1 MNSPSNGFKNE
12 SDELANQSSS
22 SLDPISPEPQKGP
35 ISFLSGSITSLSF
48 SFLSLFI
55 SKKIVIYFS
64 IHSPNYSSPFAQSI
78 ASGFKTLI
86 IGISFLATFTF
97 GFIGL
102 GLFLVFIRSLI
113 EGNKD
118 KTDQHLTIKLSYL
131 DLSMT
136 LHDLGLLVLLLS
148 PGMLLSILLL
158 STFAAGG

>member
-12 SDELANQSSS
+12 SDELTNSSAIPMAT
-22 SLDPISPEPQKGP
+22 PIPEQKKGP
-35 ISFLSGSITSLSF
+35 LSFLSGSITSLSF
-48 SFLSLFI
+48 SLLSLFI
-55 SKKIVIYFS
+55 SKKIVLYFS
-64 IHSPNYSSPFAQSI
+64 IHTPNYSSPIAQSI

-118 KTDQHLTIKLSYL
+118 KTD
-131 DLSMT
+131 
-136 LHDLGLLVLLLS
+136 
-148 PGMLLSILLL
+148 
-158 STFAAGG
+158 

>member
-12 SDELANQSSS
+12 SDELANSSASPLVNSSS
-22 SLDPISPEPQKGP
+22 DPKKGP
-35 ISFLSGSITSLSF
+35 LSFLSGSTTSLSF

-55 SKKIVIYFS
+55 SKKIVLYFS
-64 IHSPNYSSPFAQSI
+64 IHTPNYSSPIAQSI

-113 EGNKD
+113 EGNKEKND
-118 KTDQHLTIKLSYL
+118 
-131 DLSMT
+131 
-136 LHDLGLLVLLLS
+136 
-148 PGMLLSILLL
+148 
-158 STFAAGG
+158 

>member
-12 SDELANQSSS
+12 SDDLANSSAS
-22 SLDPISPEPQKGP
+22 SIASASSEPKKGP
-35 ISFLSGSITSLSF
+35 LSFLSGSITSLSF
-48 SFLSLFI
+48 SLLSLFI
-55 SKKIVIYFS
+55 SKKIVLYFS
-64 IHSPNYSSPFAQSI
+64 IHTPNYSSPIVQSI

-118 KTDQHLTIKLSYL
+118 KTD
-131 DLSMT
+131 
-136 LHDLGLLVLLLS
+136 
-148 PGMLLSILLL
+148 
-158 STFAAGG
+158 

>member
-12 SDELANQSSS
+12 SDDLANSSAS
-22 SLDPISPEPQKGP
+22 SIASASSEPKKGP
-35 ISFLSGSITSLSF
+35 LSFLSGSITSLSF
-48 SFLSLFI
+48 SLLSLFI
-55 SKKIVIYFS
+55 SKKIVLYFS
-64 IHSPNYSSPFAQSI
+64 IHTPNYSSPIAQSI

-118 KTDQHLTIKLSYL
+118 KTD
-131 DLSMT
+131 
-136 LHDLGLLVLLLS
+136 
-148 PGMLLSILLL
+148 
-158 STFAAGG
+158 

>member
-12 SDELANQSSS
+12 SDELANSSASAMVSAS
-22 SLDPISPEPQKGP
+22 SEPKKGP
-35 ISFLSGSITSLSF
+35 LSFLSGSITSFSF
-48 SFLSLFI
+48 SLLSLFI
-55 SKKIVIYFS
+55 SKKIVLYFS
-64 IHSPNYSSPFAQSI
+64 IHTPNYSSPIAQSI

-118 KTDQHLTIKLSYL
+118 KTD
-131 DLSMT
+131 
-136 LHDLGLLVLLLS
+136 
-148 PGMLLSILLL
+148 
-158 STFAAGG
+158 

>member
-12 SDELANQSSS
+12 ADELANSSAS
-22 SLDPISPEPQKGP
+22 QIVNTGSEPKKGP
-35 ISFLSGSITSLSF
+35 LSFLSGSITSLSF
-48 SFLSLFI
+48 SLLCLFI
-55 SKKIVIYFS
+55 SKKIVLYFS
-64 IHSPNYSSPFAQSI
+64 IHTPNYSSPIAQSI

-118 KTDQHLTIKLSYL
+118 KTD
-131 DLSMT
+131 
-136 LHDLGLLVLLLS
+136 
-148 PGMLLSILLL
+148 
-158 STFAAGG
+158 